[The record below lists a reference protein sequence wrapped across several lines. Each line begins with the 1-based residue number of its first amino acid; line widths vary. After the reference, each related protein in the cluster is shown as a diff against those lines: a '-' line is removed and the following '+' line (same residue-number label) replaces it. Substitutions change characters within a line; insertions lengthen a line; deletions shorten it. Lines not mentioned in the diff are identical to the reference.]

1 MRAIAAV
8 LDFELCGLPTLIS
21 CENRWTGLKS
31 GGRMEGQIERRSGAV
46 RALVVS
52 LAMHGLF
59 FAGVIVFGV
68 HAPVVLVKSVHPQRV
83 ADLAFAGGSHR
94 IRIVLPTAEMSA
106 HVKDPDARAESSKKT
121 IIPMPVPEQP
131 KSGGGST
138 KDPHHGDG
146 TGKAMRGNGADSIDM
161 TPAFPVYSPHPPI
174 RDRALLPQT
183 AEKIVIDVDLDET
196 GLVVKETLVR
206 GLGNQL
212 DAMVLG
218 IVKTWKFQPAKIDGK
233 PVASQAEVVF
243 PLDRNYPVAES

>member
-1 MRAIAAV
+1 
-8 LDFELCGLPTLIS
+8 
-21 CENRWTGLKS
+21 
-31 GGRMEGQIERRSGAV
+31 MESQNERRNGTL
-46 RALVVS
+46 RGLIVS
-52 LAMHGLF
+52 VAMHGAF
-59 FAGVIVFGV
+59 FVCVFVFGV
-68 HAPVVLVKSVHPQRV
+68 HAPVVIIKSVRPQRV
-83 ADLAFAGGSHR
+83 ADLAMAGGSHR
-94 IRIVLPTAEMSA
+94 IRLVLPTADMSA
-106 HVKDPDARAESSKKT
+106 HVKDPDEHAESSKKT
-121 IIPMPVPEQP
+121 IIPMPVPEEL

-146 TGKAMRGNGADSIDM
+146 TGKAMRGNGADLVDM

-174 RDRALLPQT
+174 HDRALLPQT

-196 GLVVKETLVR
+196 GLVVKETLVK

-243 PLDRNYPVAES
+243 PLDRNYPVADS